1 MSKRLT
7 TEELDSYLYSSA
19 DILRD
24 TIPGAEYQNYIFP
37 LLFLKRIS
45 DVYEEEYA
53 KASDMFDGVE
63 ALISRYKFSFSI
75 PDGCRWKDL
84 RSTTKDVGA
93 KIIDMFDKIQ
103 TANPVLSG
111 VFGNQNWAN
120 KEKLSDALLHDLV
133 EHFSKFTLSME
144 SCPEDELGNAY
155 EILLK
160 RFADDGGNTAQEF
173 YTNRTVVRLMAEML
187 DPQTEESIY
196 DPTCGTAGMLISSIY
211 HVKKHKGEWRNMK
224 AYGQE
229 ITPLTASIAKT
240 NLFLNGVKEFQI
252 ASGDTLEHPAFI
264 ENDKLQQFD
273 IVLANPPYSISQWN
287 RTAFE
292 HDKYGRNFLGTPAQG
307 CADYAF
313 FQHIIKSMNPVTG
326 RCAILFPHGVLTRDE
341 EDGMREKLVR
351 EDLIECI
358 IGIGKNLFYNCPM
371 EACVIVCRMK
381 KSPERKGKI
390 LFIDAKHEVTRKNS
404 FSFLEDKHINKI
416 VSAYQGFADVDD
428 FAHVAD
434 LNEIEGNK
442 FKLGISKY
450 VRHGGQDDDN
460 IDLDDAIGEW
470 MIVSDRL
477 KGEVNALDSLLEV
490 AQ

>member
-1 MSKRLT
+1 
-7 TEELDSYLYSSA
+7 
-19 DILRD
+19 
-24 TIPGAEYQNYIFP
+24 
-37 LLFLKRIS
+37 
-45 DVYEEEYA
+45 
-53 KASDMFDGVE
+53 
-63 ALISRYKFSFSI
+63 
-75 PDGCRWKDL
+75 
-84 RSTTKDVGA
+84 
-93 KIIDMFDKIQ
+93 
-103 TANPVLSG
+103 
-111 VFGNQNWAN
+111 
-120 KEKLSDALLHDLV
+120 
-133 EHFSKFTLSME
+133 
-144 SCPEDELGNAY
+144 
-155 EILLK
+155 
-160 RFADDGGNTAQEF
+160 
-173 YTNRTVVRLMAEML
+173 
-187 DPQTEESIY
+187 
-196 DPTCGTAGMLISSIY
+196 
-211 HVKKHKGEWRNMK
+211 
-224 AYGQE
+224 
-229 ITPLTASIAKT
+229 
-240 NLFLNGVKEFQI
+240 
-252 ASGDTLEHPAFI
+252 
-264 ENDKLQQFD
+264 
-273 IVLANPPYSISQWN
+273 
-287 RTAFE
+287 
-292 HDKYGRNFLGTPAQG
+292 
-307 CADYAF
+307 
-313 FQHIIKSMNPVTG
+313 MNPVTG

-351 EDLIECI
+351 ADLIECI

-450 VRHGGQDDDN
+450 VRHGGPDDDN